1 MKTNYTQIKH
11 NGKILE
17 IKFSKSLGNK
27 IYFEN
32 EISIILRWKN
42 KIDDIA
48 WAMNHPSKTFSNAL
62 EIINYL
68 IENQE
73 SDYLKIK
80 VYTSRDLK

>member
-1 MKTNYTQIKH
+1 MKANYTQIKH
-11 NGKILE
+11 DGKILE

-42 KIDDIA
+42 KIDDIS
-48 WAMNHPSKTFSNAL
+48 WAMNYPSKTFSNVL

-80 VYTSRDLK
+80 VYAVSDLK